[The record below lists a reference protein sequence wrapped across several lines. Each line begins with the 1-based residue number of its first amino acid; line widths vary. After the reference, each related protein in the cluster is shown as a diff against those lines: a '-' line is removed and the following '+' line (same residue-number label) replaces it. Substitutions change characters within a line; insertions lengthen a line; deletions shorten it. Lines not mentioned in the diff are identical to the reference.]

1 MSAAPTTGE
10 WLRQAVERVFRGSG
24 ILLPRIVRRAVQ
36 AVVARV
42 QGLREGVSGW
52 LGEGSGAV
60 DTALRWILL
69 AVVGLA
75 AWKLGPTVLGVAW
88 RVFHHFRWL
97 AGPAVLVWLIASYRA
112 GGRPKTPPVA
122 AEAEPAD
129 EDEPPAPGPD
139 DAVAALPG
147 LVGDGRGVLLTTLQ
161 DHLQVSSTKV
171 VRELLAEAGI
181 PVRDGVRAVVGNG
194 PGVHVDDIPLPSPVP
209 SGGPVGDVGAGES
222 ANANTNNVRV
232 RQYESGAVAEFTED
246 SDNPHRTHIHWAKTP

>member
-1 MSAAPTTGE
+1 MNWLASALHRIADRLAAGSRVVWDRRRAALGE
-10 WLRQAVERVFRGSG
+10 W
-24 ILLPRIVRRAVQ
+24 
-36 AVVARV
+36 VA
-42 QGLREGVSGW
+42 EG
-52 LGEGSGAV
+52 
-60 DTALRWILL
+60 D
-69 AVVGLA
+69 A
-75 AWKLGPTVLGVAW
+75 AWERL
-88 RVFHHFRWL
+88 FRLACL
-97 AGPAVLVWLIASYRA
+97 AGPAWVLWLVVQAHHKAMWVLLA
-112 GGRPKTPPVA
+112 GWAVA
-122 AEAEPAD
+122 AWRASGKQKPGAVEPKPEG
-129 EDEPPAPGPD
+129 EDDPSPD

-194 PGVHVDDIPLPSPVP
+194 PGVHVDDIPLPSPAP

-246 SDNPHRTHIHWAKTP
+246 PDNPHRTHIRWAKTP